1 MEFHQGITAYAYCM
15 IAELVGGKKVKI
27 ENTDYT
33 TSGCTMD
40 FFFFF
45 CTMDILKKGAREHV
59 TQCLLKSA
67 DLEVGLYGAMDQQ
80 SSS

>member
-45 CTMDILKKGAREHV
+45 ALWIF
-59 TQCLLKSA
+59 
-67 DLEVGLYGAMDQQ
+67 
-80 SSS
+80 

>member
-40 FFFFF
+40 FFFFLHYGYF
-45 CTMDILKKGAREHV
+45 KKGSKRTCYSMFA
-59 TQCLLKSA
+59 
-67 DLEVGLYGAMDQQ
+67 EVR
-80 SSS
+80 